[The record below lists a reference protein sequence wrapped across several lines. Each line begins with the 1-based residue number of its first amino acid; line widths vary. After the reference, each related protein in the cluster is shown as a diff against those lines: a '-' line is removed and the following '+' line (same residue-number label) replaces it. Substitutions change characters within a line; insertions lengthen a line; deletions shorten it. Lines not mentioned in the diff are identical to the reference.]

1 MYIDIMCM
9 CSVMQKGL
17 VRVWYDVEYYDA
29 DVVVLMLSTRVL
41 VLLSKKSMFVSQIS
55 QI

>member
-17 VRVWYDVEYYDA
+17 VRVWYDVEYDVEYDA
-29 DVVVLMLSTRVL
+29 DVEVLMLGECRRQA
-41 VLLSKKSMFVSQIS
+41 KN
-55 QI
+55 